1 MDENYLASR
10 YKSWNFFSIFQLGFK
25 FQKWFPYYLKNLAI
39 FNLTN
44 LSYYLVFQ
52 GMGAMVQI
60 QVQAAIPQIQ
70 TIIHQATVSP
80 IQSMS
85 KWCGDRPPGGVAA
98 NESRP
103 QPFMAYFLLL
113 CCTLFS
119 DNYYFSV
126 YISTVTTIFSS
137 QTKIR
142 YLQSPLL

>member
-1 MDENYLASR
+1 
-10 YKSWNFFSIFQLGFK
+10 
-25 FQKWFPYYLKNLAI
+25 
-39 FNLTN
+39 
-44 LSYYLVFQ
+44 
-52 GMGAMVQI
+52 MGAMVQI
-60 QVQAAIPQIQ
+60 QTVQAAIPQIQ

-142 YLQSPLL
+142 YLQSPPPLKYSSIDILIGIINEFKNTKKNI

>member
-1 MDENYLASR
+1 
-10 YKSWNFFSIFQLGFK
+10 
-25 FQKWFPYYLKNLAI
+25 
-39 FNLTN
+39 
-44 LSYYLVFQ
+44 
-52 GMGAMVQI
+52 MGAMVQI
-60 QVQAAIPQIQ
+60 QTVQAAIPQIK

-103 QPFMAYFLLL
+103 QPFMAYYLLL

-142 YLQSPLL
+142 YLQSPPPLKYSSIDILTGILN